1 MFYLLLINLF
11 SLFVMG
17 LDKRKAIKKQYR
29 ISELSFF
36 LLASIGGSLGIIL
49 GMLLF
54 HHKTKKVQFVLGIP
68 LIILIQLI
76 IIIII

>member
-36 LLASIGGSLGIIL
+36 LLAIIGGSLGIIL

-54 HHKTKKVQFVLGIP
+54 HHKTKKFNLSWEF
-68 LIILIQLI
+68 L
-76 IIIII
+76 

>member
-36 LLASIGGSLGIIL
+36 LLAIIGGSLGIIL

-54 HHKTKKVQFVLGIP
+54 HHKTKQVQFVLGIP

>member
-36 LLASIGGSLGIIL
+36 LLAIIGGSLGIIL

>member
-17 LDKRKAIKKQYR
+17 LDKLKAIKKQYR

-36 LLASIGGSLGIIL
+36 LLAIILVSFGIIL

>member
-36 LLASIGGSLGIIL
+36 LLAIIGGSLGIIL

-54 HHKTKKVQFVLGIP
+54 HHKTKKVQFVWGIP